1 MTSVTGGEAC
11 IRVLKGAG
19 VKTVFGLLG
28 GSMLELYDA
37 LRADPDMHYIGARDE
52 RAAGHMADA
61 YGRVTGGPGIV
72 LGAQAGPGV
81 ANLVTA
87 VAEAHLA
94 YSPLV
99 AIAGAITRKDQ
110 GKDTF
115 QEFDQLS
122 VFKPI
127 AKRSI
132 MVPTPERLPEMLA
145 EALHLAMSGRR
156 GPVVLHAPRD
166 LFSAEIDP
174 PDTTALSWAEPG
186 APSQMQAEKIIAL
199 LADAERPIIFAGG
212 GFKSRAGSAALA
224 SLADNLSLPVV
235 TSTGHLDVLPSDHRW
250 LAGQTGPRGNACA
263 ASLTRECD
271 LILALGT
278 RLAFNSTFLNHDY
291 VNKDAKIV
299 HVDTEAS
306 AVGRYFPVTLGIQ
319 AGATETA
326 ELLTAAGAQLRDRW
340 KSWGAQFDE
349 SKSALNTERLE
360 EESDPAQP
368 LKPARVLGEVRKALP
383 RDALIT
389 LDTGNACLQAAD
401 RVACYECPGMVTPL
415 DFGLV
420 GFGYAA
426 ALGAQ
431 AAAPGR
437 PVVSVMGDGGFGFT
451 MAELTTAVAYD
462 LPVIAVVLDNGAWG
476 AEKAYQR
483 TFFDGRTL
491 GADIESPAYDKV
503 AELCGAAGYAVDTP
517 GGTEAALKDALAQK
531 RPAVIHVKIDPDA
544 INALRKDLFA
554 KPE

>member
-1 MTSVTGGEAC
+1 MMTMTGGEAC
-11 IRVLKGAG
+11 VRVLKGAG

-37 LRADPDMHYIGARDE
+37 LRAEPDVRYIGARDE

-61 YGRVTGGPGIV
+61 YARVTGGPGIV

-99 AIAGAITRKDQ
+99 AIAGAITRKDL

-122 VFKPI
+122 LFKSI

-145 EALHLAMSGRR
+145 EAMHLAMSGRR

-174 PDTTALSWAEPG
+174 PESATLTWAEPG
-186 APSQMQAEKIIAL
+186 APTPEQVERIISL
-199 LADAERPIIFAGG
+199 LAEAERPIVFAGG
-212 GFKSRAGSAALA
+212 GFKSTEGSAALA
-224 SLADNLSLPVV
+224 RLAEALGIPVV
-235 TSTGHLDVLPSDHRW
+235 TSTGHLDVLPADHRW
-250 LAGQTGPRGNACA
+250 LAGQTGPRGNGCA
-263 ASLTRECD
+263 ATLTRGCD

-291 VNKDAKIV
+291 VNKHAKIV

-306 AVGRYFPVTLGIQ
+306 AVGRYFPAALGVQ
-319 AGATETA
+319 AGARETA
-326 ELLTAAGAQLRDRW
+326 ELLATGAAQLRDRW
-340 KSWGAQFDE
+340 KSWAAQFDE
-349 SKSALNTERLE
+349 SKSALIKERLE
-360 EESDPAQP
+360 EESDTAHP
-368 LKPARVLGEVRKALP
+368 LKPHRVLGEVRRALP

-401 RVACYECPGMVTPL
+401 RVACYQCPAMVTPL

-431 AAAPGR
+431 AAVPER

-451 MAELTTAVAYD
+451 LAELTTAVAYD

-483 TFFDGRTL
+483 TFFEGRTL
-491 GADIESPAYDKV
+491 GADIESPPYDKV
-503 AELCGAAGYAVDTP
+503 AELCGATGYAVDAP
-517 GGTEAALKDALAQK
+517 GGTEAALQDALAEK

-554 KPE
+554 KPK